1 MKLLIVGGSSFVG
14 KNLILKSPTDWD
26 VYATYHNDTAFP
38 EFAKNFSNVKPV
50 ELDLTKE
57 ESVDKLAKTIPD
69 PDVIIYFAANSDPHK
84 SVEFPV
90 LDLKLNALGVVLIL
104 ERVKCKRFVYISSG
118 GVYLKTLLPYL
129 FSKRAGEQYV
139 KFFAEKKGFNYAI
152 IRLFETFGPY
162 IPKRKIF
169 RKLVEQFDTG
179 NADFTIYSD
188 GTNLIDTIYIED
200 IVSALLKVIS
210 SDKTATVDLCSGHP
224 ISIRELVERVAKV
237 YNITPNISH
246 KGEAVENIY
255 FAGDPK
261 PMQKIFG
268 FKTSISFEDG
278 IKKWQEFKKKH
289 GKY

>member
-1 MKLLIVGGSSFVG
+1 MKLLAIGGSSFVG
-14 KNLILKSPTDWD
+14 KNLISKSPKEWD
-26 VYATYHNDTAFP
+26 IHATYHKDATFP
-38 EFAKNFSNVKPV
+38 EFAKKFRNVNPI

-57 ESVDKLAKTIPD
+57 ESVDKLAKIVPN

-84 SVEFPV
+84 SVELPA
-90 LDLKLNALGVVLIL
+90 LDLKLNALGVVLVL

-118 GVYLKTLLPYL
+118 AVYLKASLPYV
-129 FSKRAGEQYV
+129 FSKRIAEQYV
-139 KFFAEKKGFNYAI
+139 KFFAEKKRFNYVI

-162 IPKRKIF
+162 IPQRKIF
-169 RKLVEQFDTG
+169 RKLVEQFDMG
-179 NADFTIYSD
+179 DPNFTIYSD
-188 GTNLIDTIYIED
+188 GKNLIDKLYIED
-200 IVSALLKVIS
+200 TVSALLKVIS

-237 YNITPNISH
+237 YNITPKISH
-246 KGEAVENIY
+246 KGDAVENVF

-268 FKTSISFEDG
+268 FKVSISFEDG
-278 IKKWQEFKKKH
+278 LKKWREFKEKN